1 MPRYMYRGGRGV
13 RMTTV
18 LRLGRPGRWSYTCAL
33 AFFIPPPLAGT
44 GAGESMSL
52 PSPVPTNMLRSLFR
66 FTGLSTSAKPLSDAS
81 GRRRCPCPCS
91 RRRTGPGAMRSQPP
105 SGSADKSTVPGL
117 PARTVAD
124 HGLFSS
130 YRSARSPVSPDKLS
144 DLALGEYRERGTVL
158 FLSGRA
164 GGYCR
169 RGRSRSIVPFRTV
182 FPFSPD
188 KLSDLALGECR
199 ERGTVF
205 FLSGRAGRYCRRGRR
220 SIVPFRTVFPFS
232 PDKFSDLA
240 LGECRERGTV
250 LFLSGRAGE
259 YCRRSRSRSI
269 VPFRTVLPFPPD
281 KLSDLALGE
290 CRERGT
296 VFFLSGRAGRYC
308 RRGRRSI
315 VPFRTVF
322 PFSPDKFS
330 DLALGECRERGTV
343 FFLSGRAGKI
353 LPQGPFP
360 FHRTVPHGAPIFP
373 RQSLRFGLRRVSGTG
388 SRALSF
394 RAAGRLRF
402 RPLTP
407 YRPARR
413 RRSPRRIPH
422 LPPRVAGGNGTPC
435 RTGFD
440 RSIFCLL
447 FREMRGARRHREGG
461 RSGYP
466 GPSHFPFTNFLYKRR
481 VRACENGDIQFS
493 CRFSEHRHAYF

>member
-1 MPRYMYRGGRGV
+1 
-13 RMTTV
+13 
-18 LRLGRPGRWSYTCAL
+18 
-33 AFFIPPPLAGT
+33 
-44 GAGESMSL
+44 
-52 PSPVPTNMLRSLFR
+52 MLRSLFR

-205 FLSGRAGRYCRRGRR
+205 FLSGRAGRYCRRGR
-220 SIVPFRTVFPFS
+220 
-232 PDKFSDLA
+232 
-240 LGECRERGTV
+240 
-250 LFLSGRAGE
+250 
-259 YCRRSRSRSI
+259 SRSI
-269 VPFRTVLPFPPD
+269 VPFRTVLPFSPD
-281 KLSDLALGE
+281 NPSDLALGE
-290 CRERGT
+290 CRERGA
-296 VFFLSGRAGRYC
+296 VLCLSGRPAGS
-308 RRGRRSI
+308 GS
-315 VPFRTVF
+315 
-322 PFSPDKFS
+322 
-330 DLALGECRERGTV
+330 AL
-343 FFLSGRAGKI
+343 LS
-353 LPQGPFP
+353 
-360 FHRTVPHGAPIFP
+360 
-373 RQSLRFGLRRVSGTG
+373 
-388 SRALSF
+388 
-394 RAAGRLRF
+394 
-402 RPLTP
+402 